1 MNNPLIRK
9 AMKVR
14 KTKPPFKIW
23 YANVPKEKSDTTYYN
38 LRRAYELAPQKELDE
53 FISNPKAHLRSMY
66 FNKEGVGE
74 FVKHKDHPTTQK
86 ELDWYKSDAS
96 KDFRKLYRLD
106 TSGDY
111 YKYVPRNK

>member
-1 MNNPLIRK
+1 
-9 AMKVR
+9 
-14 KTKPPFKIW
+14 
-23 YANVPKEKSDTTYYN
+23 
-38 LRRAYELAPQKELDE
+38 
-53 FISNPKAHLRSMY
+53 MY